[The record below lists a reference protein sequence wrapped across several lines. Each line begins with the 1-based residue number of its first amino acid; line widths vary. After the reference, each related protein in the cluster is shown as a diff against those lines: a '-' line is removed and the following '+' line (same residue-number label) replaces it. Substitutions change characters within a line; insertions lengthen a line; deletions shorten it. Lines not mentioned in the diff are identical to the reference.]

1 MHWQASSLVYSIF
14 PHLLHSP
21 CARAR
26 ARLVSRLQSLHGTAP
41 ERPLDLACYTL
52 IIDDIVLYT
61 GETVMA
67 SLGGGGAAQETSQ
80 PACFDY
86 AASHVCRTSAGGAV
100 RPPLMRASTGAAP
113 VGRSA
118 SSRAAPPVQL
128 CGARDRPASVLC
140 LPALTVPPRQ
150 GRSRCGARGCACRSC
165 ARTWPPASA
174 TTCRR
179 RARRSCG
186 TCSAR
191 RAAACS
197 CTRGSARCAP
207 GNCSRRTACAR
218 RRGPPAA
225 RGRCGAAG
233 LLRVCGQAGRRQAA
247 GGLLVYTP
255 AQNTGWFT

>member
-1 MHWQASSLVYSIF
+1 M
-14 PHLLHSP
+14 
-21 CARAR
+21 
-26 ARLVSRLQSLHGTAP
+26 
-41 ERPLDLACYTL
+41 RPTDP
-52 IIDDIVLYT
+52 
-61 GETVMA
+61 A
-67 SLGGGGAAQETSQ
+67 SL
-80 PACFDY
+80 PCFDN
-86 AASHVCRTSAGGAV
+86 
-100 RPPLMRASTGAAP
+100 AAP
-113 VGRSA
+113 HGAPLPGELFRHPSRMQA
-118 SSRAAPPVQL
+118 PALRLRAAPQARKLPDRFS
-128 CGARDRPASVLC
+128 CGARGRPASLLC

-165 ARTWPPASA
+165 ARTWQPASA